1 MRFRFFLSVVVL
13 SAFVGVMAN
22 IGYTYLTSDR
32 PNSEELKFKK
42 FLDNDWEFSLKQN
55 PIFASLIGDD
65 RYADKISSNAAE
77 EFENNK
83 IYEISALDQIKSI
96 DYKKL
101 NNADQL
107 NYRLIKLSYETS

>member
-83 IYEISALDQIKSI
+83 LYEISALDQIKSI

-101 NNADQL
+101 NKAE
-107 NYRLIKLSYETS
+107 LICFI